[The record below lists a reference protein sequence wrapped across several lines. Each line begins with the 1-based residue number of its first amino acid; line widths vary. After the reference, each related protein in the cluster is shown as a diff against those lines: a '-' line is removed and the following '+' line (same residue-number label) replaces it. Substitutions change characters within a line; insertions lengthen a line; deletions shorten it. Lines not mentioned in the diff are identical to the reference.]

1 MMSFGAELRR
11 AAAAAAKIVPRLVA
25 ERPEEWR
32 VGPLTVVVDR
42 AARAAQ
48 LRYARLTV
56 ARTSADPGA
65 VMTAWRRAITA
76 LSMRSLPPDDL
87 LPALAAAWAELAS
100 APAAAAGRVDLVK
113 LRDEIVRRQ
122 RDYTRAQFAW
132 DIARLRRERRLVH
145 DGRRIDLGAATGMA
159 ASRRSSVVWI
169 EDESGAGQ
177 YYQTFRLIPQERP

>member
-1 MMSFGAELRR
+1 MLSFGAELRR
-11 AAAAAAKIVPRLVA
+11 AAAATNIVPRLVA

-32 VGPLTVVVDR
+32 VGPLTIVVDR
-42 AARAAQ
+42 AARSAQ
-48 LRYARLTV
+48 IRYARLTV
-56 ARTSADPGA
+56 AKTTGDPDA

-87 LPALAAAWAELAS
+87 LPALAAVYADLAG
-100 APAAAAGRVDLVK
+100 APAAAGRIELVK

-132 DIARLRRERRLVH
+132 DIARLKRERRLVH
-145 DGRRIDLGAATGMA
+145 DGRRIDLGAATGLA
-159 ASRRSSVVWI
+159 ASRKSSVVWI

-177 YYQTFRLIPQERP
+177 FYQTFRFIAQERP